1 MQEGRHT
8 IQRERYFFRQANH
21 LTHSKPGVDDD
32 GFVANHVETEQI
44 LYYSFYKCSFCQVR
58 GSVPLFWEQKGI
70 TANVRLNRSLEATKP
85 AFKKHFD
92 DMKKDYHRVI
102 CVNLMSAKK
111 KSEHSLTEQFEQLI
125 QETQLNGVK
134 YEFFDFHYACK
145 AQKYENVDVLIEK
158 LASVVEN
165 SRFFAA
171 KVKQDPHL
179 IFLQQGVL
187 RVNCLDCLDRTNLV
201 QTKFAALMLQNIMA
215 HMNTDLT
222 LALGKR
228 GINF

>member
-1 MQEGRHT
+1 M
-8 IQRERYFFRQANH
+8 
-21 LTHSKPGVDDD
+21 
-32 GFVANHVETEQI
+32 
-44 LYYSFYKCSFCQVR
+44 R
-58 GSVPLFWEQKGI
+58 GSVPLFWDQKGI
-70 TANVRLNRSLEATKP
+70 TAYVRLNRSLETTKS

-92 DMKKDYHRVI
+92 DLKRDYHRVI

-111 KSEHSLTEQFEQLI
+111 KSEQSLTEQFEQLI
-125 QETQLNGVK
+125 QESQINGVK

-145 AQKYENVDVLIEK
+145 AQKYENVDSLIEK

-179 IFLQQGVL
+179 IFVQQGVL

-201 QTKFAALMLQNIMA
+201 QTKFAALMLQNIMT
-215 HMNTDLT
+215 HMNTDLN
-222 LALGKR
+222 LALGKHFLQFL
-228 GINF
+228 INSFINVKIKFYLTKFFWVGQHFLLIFTFFDFPSIAHLTLYFSR